1 MKPAPKLAPTALLA
15 LGAVYTIWGSTY
27 LALRWL
33 VAEVPALLAAGSRFV
48 LAGSALLAFA
58 LLRKPKAAAAPE
70 DAPSVRPTARGLFFA
85 ILAGSLM
92 FLVGNGFV
100 SLAEKEVSSGLAA
113 VVCGTMPLFVS
124 IFGFF
129 LGEAPSWKEGLGLA
143 LGFLGVAV
151 VGSGSLNASFGAGT
165 LLLLAQIGWAI
176 GSLVNR
182 RFGKEM
188 GSGLFPSA
196 LQMIGGGLV
205 TVVVALAKGERFPTA
220 APSALAIGAFAYL
233 CVFGS
238 IVAFTAYTHLL
249 RTVTPALATS
259 YAYVTPLV
267 AVVLGWSLGR
277 EKIGPA
283 TIVGGLLVALGVALV
298 LRGKRP
304 KPA

>member
-1 MKPAPKLAPTALLA
+1 MKTATKLPPSALLA

-48 LAGSALLAFA
+48 IAGSALLAFG
-58 LLRKPKAAAAPE
+58 LLRGPRASAD
-70 DAPSVRPTARGLFFA
+70 DAPRVPPTARGLFFA
-85 ILAGSLM
+85 TIAGSLM

-129 LGEAPSWKEGLGLA
+129 LGEAPSWKEGLGLL

-188 GSGLFPSA
+188 GSGVFPSA

-205 TVVVALAKGERFPTA
+205 TVVVALAKGERFPTV

-298 LRGKRP
+298 LRAKRQ